1 MTGRGMTLLTATV
14 SLVAWTGAAPAAEK
28 DAAADYPIGPIRL
41 IVPFAPSGAN
51 DVTARIIA
59 HKLTERWGQQVVTD
73 NRPGAAGSMGVA
85 LASRAT
91 PNGYTICLVSASHTV
106 SAAVNPKLP
115 YDLTRD
121 LQPITQATSLFY
133 VLVVNP

>member
-1 MTGRGMTLLTATV
+1 M
-14 SLVAWTGAAPAAEK
+14 
-28 DAAADYPIGPIRL
+28 
-41 IVPFAPSGAN
+41 
-51 DVTARIIA
+51 
-59 HKLTERWGQQVVTD
+59 VTD

-115 YDLTRD
+115 YHLTRD

-133 VLVVNP
+133 VLVVNPSVPVKSMKELIAFAKDNPAKLNSSPSSRARSTTPCARRISRRA